1 MKQKFILDMTKGNE
15 VALLLRF
22 AFPMLVGNIFQQL
35 YNMVDSVVVGRYVGA
50 NALASVGSVG
60 NLNFLFFSL
69 CFGLT
74 SGIGILISQYFGA
87 GKQEQVKQIIANSI
101 YIILTAG
108 IVISLISVIFA
119 RPILILMNTPE
130 SILDDAVLYMQIVCG
145 ATIVVAIYNGISAI
159 LRALGDSKTPL
170 IFLVVASILNVILD
184 LWFVIEFEMGVAGVA
199 WATIISQ
206 TVSAIGS
213 IIFSV
218 WRNPYMKLEKQHFM
232 IDWSI
237 IKKSAQIGLPVAAQN
252 AMIAFSGVALQS
264 VVNRF
269 GATVV
274 AAYTATSRVE
284 QFVHQPFGSLNMA
297 LSTFAG
303 QNLGAGQH
311 ERVKRGCKKGCIM
324 VVIFSILMIN
334 VMHLFANPIV
344 GLFVESAE
352 VIAIGAK
359 GLQITSWF
367 YIALG
372 LIYAVGGTL
381 NGAGDANYVM
391 ANGLIEVISRII
403 LANLLVLLPVLGV
416 WSVWYA
422 NSLTWIIAAIL
433 AVARFIQAKWKYK
446 SVVS

>member
-1 MKQKFILDMTKGNE
+1 MKQKYVLDMTKGNE

-22 AFPMLVGNIFQQL
+22 AFPLLIGNIFQQL

-108 IVISLISVIFA
+108 IIISLISVIFA

-130 SILDDAVLYMQIVCG
+130 LILDDAVLYMQIVCG

-170 IFLVVASILNVILD
+170 IFLVVASILNVVLD

-206 TVSAIGS
+206 SVSAVGS
-213 IIFSV
+213 IIFAV
-218 WRNPYMKLEKQHFM
+218 WSNPYLKLEKQHFM

-237 IKKSAQIGLPVAAQN
+237 IKKSCRIGLPVAAQN

-311 ERVKRGCKKGCIM
+311 ERVKRGCKRGCIM

-334 VMHLFANPIV
+334 VMYLFANPIV
-344 GLFVESAE
+344 GLFVEDAQ

-372 LIYAVGGTL
+372 LIYAIGGTL

-403 LANLLVLLPVLGV
+403 LANLLILLPVLGV

>member
-1 MKQKFILDMTKGNE
+1 MKQKYVLDMTKGNE

-22 AFPMLVGNIFQQL
+22 AFPLLIGNIFQQL

-108 IVISLISVIFA
+108 IIISLISVIFA
-119 RPILILMNTPE
+119 RPILILMNTPKL
-130 SILDDAVLYMQIVCG
+130 ILDDAVLYMQIVCG

-170 IFLVVASILNVILD
+170 IFLVVASILNVVLD

-206 TVSAIGS
+206 SVSAIGS
-213 IIFSV
+213 IIFAV
-218 WRNPYMKLEKQHFM
+218 WSNPYLKLEKQHFM
-232 IDWSI
+232 IDWNI
-237 IKKSAQIGLPVAAQN
+237 IKKSCRIGLPVAAQN

-311 ERVKRGCKKGCIM
+311 ERVKRGCKRGCIM

-334 VMHLFANPIV
+334 VMYLFANPIV
-344 GLFVESAE
+344 GLFVENAQ

-372 LIYAVGGTL
+372 LIYAIGGTL

-422 NSLTWIIAAIL
+422 NSLTWIIAALL